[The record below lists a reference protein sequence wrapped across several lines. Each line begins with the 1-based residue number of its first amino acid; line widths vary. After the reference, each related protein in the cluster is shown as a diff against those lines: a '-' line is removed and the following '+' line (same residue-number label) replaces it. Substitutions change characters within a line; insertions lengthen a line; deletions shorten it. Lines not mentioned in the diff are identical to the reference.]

1 MSSSALVLVEGF
13 LLSQDFMRKRE
24 RALFESG
31 EVVRFSSFILL
42 SMGFGCIRIRKLPV
56 KGLRC

>member
-1 MSSSALVLVEGF
+1 MSSSALVFVEG

-42 SMGFGCIRIRKLPV
+42 SMGFGCIRISNLPV